1 VSRPRSLALLAAVF
15 ALSGC
20 AGLIHEVAWA
30 RTLGQ
35 SLGNSL
41 QALTVV
47 LVAFLGGL
55 GAGSAIGARA
65 AGRWGDPL
73 IGYAGLEGLLA
84 LYGISSPAVATAV
97 PRLLE
102 AIGPA
107 CASPLSLAALRLGL
121 ALAALAVPTLLM
133 GATFPFLVREAVGGG
148 AVPGR
153 AVAVLYGVN
162 TLGGALGA
170 LLGSFGLLPFLGT
183 RGSFFVAG
191 LLNAAAAAS
200 ALLLRAGRRSAR
212 ALSAKPSI
220 VAPAPSAAVALPGP
234 RGLPPAALASAVAL
248 SGAVGAVLQIGWTRA
263 ATLAFGSSVYA
274 LGVTLAAYI
283 LGLGAGPLVVG
294 RRLSRPGAAPLV
306 AAVALAGAGVSSLL
320 LVPVLG
326 RLPIAAALVSGRMA
340 HTPSVLI
347 AAQFSVMAG
356 LLLLPTLCQGMAF
369 PALAACA
376 AGPPGE
382 AHGSA
387 GRLYAASTW
396 GAVAG
401 FIVAGYV
408 ALPLAG
414 TRRSLVAASAVSM
427 LLALIPILFLSRRR
441 RSAWI
446 AASGLVLGAFLLPR
460 ALPGWD
466 PDLISGGGFLYGP
479 IYSAAAGAGGDLR
492 EAIRRR
498 GAILYSRED
507 GVSLVTVRRSPAGVL
522 SLQINGRTEAST
534 GGDMSTQLLS
544 AHLPLL
550 LHSAPADILIVGLAS
565 GITLGAAE
573 RHAVQRIQVIEI
585 APAVREAA
593 RRFDAWNGRALDD
606 RRVDLVIDDARSR
619 LLVRPRRF
627 DVISSQPSNPWV
639 AGVSNLFTV
648 EFYRLARARL
658 KPGGLFCQ
666 WVQAYRLSPEDFR
679 GLVRSFL
686 EVFPRA
692 TLWEESAGGGDYFL
706 LGAEGD
712 APLRID
718 PSHLRSPRLQAAWDD
733 LLRAG
738 IGQPADLLSRF
749 VTGHAGLE
757 ALAAGARLHTDDTL
771 YLETR
776 APLALFRDSLR
787 EQLTA
792 LRRVRRSVMDILPGG
807 IAASDPALVEALR
820 ARARDREVRLDIA
833 TNLKDADLWSL
844 GDPYLAAG
852 LAALRA
858 GLVADAI
865 AALSVAGGRNPES
878 GTAHYLLGEAYRAAG
893 LEDAAGVAYREA
905 VRRDPSLSPAWNAF
919 GRHLA
924 ARGDAG
930 RAAAAFEKAL
940 EIDPRLAVAR
950 NNLGTLRLQSGDPAE
965 AERLF
970 TEALRDDPA
979 LAAGH
984 ANLGLLLKRRG
995 DPAAAERR
1003 YREAIDCDPLNLDVR
1018 YNLAALLREQ
1028 GRKEEARRELLR
1040 LLEIDPYDPGA
1051 RRALAAP

>member
-1 VSRPRSLALLAAVF
+1 MTRPRSLSLLAVVF

-30 RTLGQ
+30 RSLGQ

-47 LVAFLGGL
+47 LATFLGGL

-65 AGRWGDPL
+65 AGRRGDPL
-73 IGYAGLEGLLA
+73 VGYAGLEGWLA
-84 LYGISSPAVATAV
+84 LYGFCSPAVAAAV
-97 PRLLE
+97 PLLLE

-107 CASPLSLAALRLGL
+107 CESPLSLAFLRLGL
-121 ALAALAVPTLLM
+121 ACAVLAVPTLLM
-133 GATFPFLVREAVGGG
+133 GATFPFLVREAVGSG
-148 AVPGR
+148 ASSGR
-153 AVAVLYGVN
+153 ALAVLYGVN

-170 LLGSFGLLPFLGT
+170 LGGSFGLLPFLGT
-183 RGSFFVAG
+183 RATFLAAG
-191 LLNAAAAAS
+191 VLNAAAAGS
-200 ALLLRAGRRSAR
+200 ALLLARRRAPGRPSAVTFVQSP
-212 ALSAKPSI
+212 AATAS
-220 VAPAPSAAVALPGP
+220 PAP
-234 RGLPPAALASAVAL
+234 RGSSPEVFAGTAAL
-248 SGAVGAVLQIGWTRA
+248 SGAVGAILQVGWTRA

-283 LGLGAGPLVVG
+283 LGLGAGPLLAG
-294 RRLSRPGAAPLV
+294 RRLSRPGTAPVV
-306 AAVALAGAGVSSLL
+306 AAVALAGAGVSSLF
-320 LVPVLG
+320 LVPALG
-326 RLPIAAALVSGRMA
+326 RLPIVAALVSGRMA

-347 AAQFSVMAG
+347 AAQFSVMAA
-356 LLLLPTLCQGMAF
+356 LLLVPTLCQGAAF

-376 AGPPGE
+376 AGHAGE

-387 GRLYAASTW
+387 GRFYAASSW

-401 FIVAGYV
+401 FTAAGFL

-414 TRRSLVAASAVSM
+414 TRASLVAASVASM
-427 LLALIPILFLSRRR
+427 LLAIVPIFLHRGRRR
-441 RSAWI
+441 PTWI
-446 AASGLVLGAFLLPR
+446 AASCLVLGALLIPP

-479 IYSAAAGAGGDLR
+479 IYRSASGPGGDLA

-498 GAILYSRED
+498 GEILLSRED

-522 SLQINGRTEAST
+522 SLQINGKTEAST
-534 GGDMSTQLLS
+534 GGDLSTQLLS

-550 LHSAPADILIVGLAS
+550 LHAAPADVLIVGLAS

-573 RHAVQRIQVIEI
+573 RHAVRGIQVIEI

-593 RRFDAWNGRALDD
+593 RLFDDWNGRALDD
-606 RRVDLVIDDARSR
+606 RRAEIVIDDARSR

-627 DVISSQPSNPWV
+627 DVITSQPSNPWV

-666 WVQAYRLSPEDFR
+666 WVQAYRLGTEDFR

-712 APLRID
+712 APLVVD
-718 PSHLRSPRLQAAWDD
+718 PKHLRAPRLQAAWDD
-733 LLRAG
+733 LQRAG
-738 IGQPADLLSRF
+738 IDRPADLLSRF
-749 VTGHAGLE
+749 VTGPAGLE

-776 APLALFRDSLR
+776 APLAMFRDSLR
-787 EQLTA
+787 EQVAA
-792 LRRVRRSVMDILPGG
+792 LRRVRQSAMAVLPGG
-807 IAASDPALVEALR
+807 IAVSDPELVEALG
-820 ARARDREVRLDIA
+820 ARARERDVRLDIA
-833 TNLKDADLWSL
+833 TSLKDADLWSL

-852 LAALRA
+852 LASLRA
-858 GLVADAI
+858 GLAAEAI
-865 AALSVAGGRNPES
+865 AALSAAGARNPES
-878 GTAHYLLGEAYRAAG
+878 GTAPYLLGEAYRTLG
-893 LEDAAGVAYREA
+893 LEDAAGLAFREA

-919 GRHLA
+919 GRDLA
-924 ARGDAG
+924 GRGDAG

-940 EIDPRLAVAR
+940 AIDPRLAAAR
-950 NNLGTLRLQSGDPAE
+950 NNLGALRLQSGDLAE
-965 AERLF
+965 AESLF
-970 TEALRDDPA
+970 LGALRDDPT
-979 LAAGH
+979 LAAAH
-984 ANLGLLLKRRG
+984 ANLGLLFKRRG

-1003 YREAIDCDPLNLDVR
+1003 YRQAIDLDPQNLDAR
-1018 YNLAALLREQ
+1018 YNLAVLLREQ
-1028 GRKEEARRELLR
+1028 GRTDEARRELMR
-1040 LLEIDPYDPGA
+1040 LLEIDPSDPGA
-1051 RRALAAP
+1051 RRALARP